1 MKQTSHFLIGA
12 ASSGGGKT
20 TFTTGLLRLFR
31 DRGLNVQ
38 PYKCGPDYIDTKYH
52 EMAAGNASV
61 NLDLWLSSQ
70 KHVKETYAKYA
81 AAMDVCVTEGVMGLF
96 DGFDGM
102 EGSSAAIAALLNIPV
117 VLVINAKSTSYTVAP
132 ILYGFKYFNPSVRL
146 AGVVFNQVASER
158 HYSFYRKPV
167 KM

>member
-96 DGFDGM
+96 DGF
-102 EGSSAAIAALLNIPV
+102 
-117 VLVINAKSTSYTVAP
+117 
-132 ILYGFKYFNPSVRL
+132 
-146 AGVVFNQVASER
+146 
-158 HYSFYRKPV
+158 
-167 KM
+167 